1 MGKYILKRFIYMIVL
16 LAIMSVFAFV
26 VIQLPPGDYL
36 TSYISNLQQQMGNVD
51 ASVVESL
58 RQQYGMDKPMWQQYF
73 FWMANMFRGEFGE
86 SFQWKQPV
94 RDLIAT
100 RMPMTIVLSVIT
112 LLFAV
117 VLYALFALLGIRFPR
132 GILI

>member
-112 LLFAV
+112 LLFA
-117 VLYALFALLGIRFPR
+117 YAVAIPIGI
-132 GILI
+132 